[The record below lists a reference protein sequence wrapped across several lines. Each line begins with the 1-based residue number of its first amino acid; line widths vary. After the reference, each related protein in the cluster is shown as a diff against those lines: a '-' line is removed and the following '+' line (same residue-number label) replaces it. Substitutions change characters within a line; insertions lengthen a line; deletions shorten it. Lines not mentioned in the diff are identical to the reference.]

1 MVRNFLI
8 IPLVLVLAAQK
19 PVKKPDVHPDFQ
31 FGSYPWSRTAEA
43 LMKDD
48 LTREVVVAYSQG
60 WSIDKMAKTAQSLDR
75 RRFESLRQARGRETH
90 GPSR

>member
-48 LTREVVVAYSQG
+48 LTRQVVVAYSQG
-60 WSIDKMAKTAQSLDR
+60 WSIDKMAKTLKAADR
-75 RRFESLRQARGRETH
+75 RCLKGLGQARGREAYR
-90 GPSR
+90 PS